1 VLQTLPLLV
10 LPALMLVAAWTD
22 ATRYTIPNWVSLALM
37 LAFAPAAFI
46 AGAPLAEIGISY
58 LVGLAVLAI
67 GIALWAPGFIGGGD
81 AKLLAAGAVWFG
93 WPLVLTFVLVSC
105 LAGGVLALFLL
116 VARQVA
122 PQLPITRRLA
132 VESPLAPGK
141 PVPYA
146 IAIAAG
152 AFLTLPSSPLL
163 IGWAG

>member
-1 VLQTLPLLV
+1 MLDTLPVLV

-22 ATRYTIPNWVSLALM
+22 ATHYVIPNWVSLALM
-37 LAFAPAAFI
+37 LAFAPVAWMT
-46 AGAPLAEIGISY
+46 GAPLGDIGMGY
-58 LVGLAVLAI
+58 LVGLGVLAV

-93 WPLVLTFVLVSC
+93 WPYGFHFVLFSC
-105 LAGGVLALFLL
+105 LAGGVLALLLL
-116 VARQVA
+116 VARQFA
-122 PQLPITRRLA
+122 PQLPLTRRLA

-152 AFLTLPSSPLL
+152 AFLTLPTSPLL
-163 IGWAG
+163 LGWTG